1 MKISIVTP
9 SYNQSRFLERTILSV
24 WRQEGDFE
32 LEHIV
37 IDGGSTDN
45 SIDILLKYD
54 HLYKSNLFPFKCK
67 NVKFFWESKPDKGQ
81 SYALNKGFTISSGE
95 ILGWLNS
102 DDLFYDDTSLQ
113 KICKTFKN
121 YDADL
126 VVGNVAIIDEQD
138 TVIEVPI
145 LINSLDNTQFQKKIK
160 NIAKVSIIGQPSCFF
175 KRVVWEDLGID
186 HYYYCMDWSLWIN
199 AYRAGYQFYKIN
211 DYLSCMRQHSD
222 AKTVI
227 AGMNKYKEGLSIFRK
242 NHVWC
247 VNRLYYYVY
256 YVLLELQKVP
266 VIGKRLDSVIATAK
280 KTRNI
285 LINKYKYY

>member
-1 MKISIVTP
+1 LNISIVTP
-9 SYNQSRFLERTILSV
+9 SYNQGKFLEKTILSV
-24 WRQEGDFE
+24 WKQEGDFE

-37 IDGGSTDN
+37 IDGGSEDQ
-45 SIDILLKYD
+45 SVDILIKYD
-54 HLYKSNLFPFKCK
+54 RLYKANLFPIKCK
-67 NVKFFWESKPDKGQ
+67 KFSFFWEIKPDKGQ
-81 SYALNKGFTISSGE
+81 HDALNKGFALSTGE
-95 ILGWLNS
+95 ILGWVNS
-102 DDLFYDDTSLQ
+102 DDMLFDPTVLQTVNREFMAHNPSL
-113 KICKTFKN
+113 I
-121 YDADL
+121 
-126 VVGNVAIIDEQD
+126 VGNAYMIDENDQELD
-138 TVIEVPI
+138 NSM
-145 LINSLDNTQFQKKIK
+145 LINSLDNIKFQKVLKGIGKISF
-160 NIAKVSIIGQPSCFF
+160 IAQPSCFF

-211 DYLSCMRQHSD
+211 DYLSRMRQHSD

-256 YVLLELQKVP
+256 YVLLELQKIP
-266 VIGKRLDSVIATAK
+266 AMGKRLDSIIAAAK
-280 KTRNI
+280 KIRNI